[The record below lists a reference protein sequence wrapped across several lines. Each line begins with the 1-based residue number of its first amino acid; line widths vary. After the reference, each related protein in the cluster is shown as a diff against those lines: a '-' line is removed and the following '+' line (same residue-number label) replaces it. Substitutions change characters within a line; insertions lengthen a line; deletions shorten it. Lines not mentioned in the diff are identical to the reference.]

1 MRELALPYVR
11 PCHYIFFLT
20 KSQAHLILDN
30 LTNKV
35 FFLAFCSFSWSN
47 YLYETIK
54 GKEMAGSINKV
65 ILVGNVGQEP
75 QVRTMQNGQKV
86 VSFSLATSDRW
97 RDRQTGEQK
106 EQTEWHRVVIFNP
119 NLVEVAERMLQ
130 KGTKLYLEGSLRTRK
145 WQNQQGVDVFTTE
158 VVLNQFAGQM
168 VILSGSKSLDGG
180 VSGGDYSAPATPSQP
195 REEMSISDIGDDIP
209 F

>member
-1 MRELALPYVR
+1 
-11 PCHYIFFLT
+11 
-20 KSQAHLILDN
+20 
-30 LTNKV
+30 
-35 FFLAFCSFSWSN
+35 
-47 YLYETIK
+47 
-54 GKEMAGSINKV
+54 MAGSINKV

-75 QVRTMQNGQKV
+75 QVRTMQSGQKV

-97 RDRQTGEQK
+97 RDRQSGEQK

-145 WQNQQGVDVFTTE
+145 WQNQQGIDVFTTE
-158 VVLNQFAGQM
+158 VVLNPYAGQM
-168 VILSGSKSLDGG
+168 IILSGAKNLDN
-180 VSGGDYSAPATPSQP
+180 SSNNDYSTPQSQP
-195 REEMSISDIGDDIP
+195 AQQREEISISDIGDDIP

>member
-1 MRELALPYVR
+1 
-11 PCHYIFFLT
+11 
-20 KSQAHLILDN
+20 
-30 LTNKV
+30 
-35 FFLAFCSFSWSN
+35 
-47 YLYETIK
+47 
-54 GKEMAGSINKV
+54 MAGSINKV
-65 ILVGNVGQEP
+65 ILVGNVGQDP

-158 VVLNQFAGQM
+158 VVLNQYAGQM

-180 VSGGDYSAPATPSQP
+180 ASGGDYGASSSSQSQP

>member
-1 MRELALPYVR
+1 
-11 PCHYIFFLT
+11 
-20 KSQAHLILDN
+20 
-30 LTNKV
+30 
-35 FFLAFCSFSWSN
+35 
-47 YLYETIK
+47 
-54 GKEMAGSINKV
+54 MAGSINKV
-65 ILVGNVGQEP
+65 ILVGNIGQEP

-145 WQNQQGVDVFTTE
+145 WQNQQGVDTYTTE
-158 VVLNQFAGQM
+158 VILNPFAGQM
-168 VILSGSKSLDGG
+168 VILSGAKAVDGMPSDMG
-180 VSGGDYSAPATPSQP
+180 GATSGPQQ
-195 REEMSISDIGDDIP
+195 REEVNIEDIADDIP